1 MAGGCS
7 SSPATTRKC
16 LILHLL
22 FFVPPLRLDVC
33 FSLDRLA
40 PAAKKPKG
48 APEAPSAATPPP
60 AGEGDRDARAS
71 PARSSSQG
79 LAELAGASPAPMAQ
93 VTPEVPLSAATTTT
107 IGAQQTPPRDVVI
120 VPPLLSPPAPP
131 TAASPTPP
139 AVLERADVSPS
150 SSAVLERAVAELDRL
165 RQDLL
170 GADPCL
176 VAGRLEQASGWIR
189 SDASIRAMLV
199 QASTACD

>member
-60 AGEGDRDARAS
+60 AEENDRDARAS
-71 PARSSSQG
+71 PARSSLHG

-93 VTPEVPLSAATTTT
+93 VTPEVPLPAAATTVV
-107 IGAQQTPPRDVVI
+107 GAQQTPPQDAVVS
-120 VPPLLSPPAPP
+120 PLLPSPPIPP
-131 TAASPTPP
+131 TATSPTPP
-139 AVLERADVSPS
+139 AALERADVSP
-150 SSAVLERAVAELDRL
+150 
-165 RQDLL
+165 
-170 GADPCL
+170 
-176 VAGRLEQASGWIR
+176 
-189 SDASIRAMLV
+189 
-199 QASTACD
+199 